1 MYKKPYYLQYEKCC
15 FRCFL
20 KRKQIVNRDKS
31 IWQVMI
37 NYRNNKI
44 LNISDDNKTIFEIR
58 YQKLKSY
65 FKYAHNS
72 KNIIFVSH
80 DYIKD
85 PSNCSKFLHAINK
98 KYNLGID
105 ENHMINEITN
115 HSVTHVKN
123 SKSTQYD
130 IKIQEEERK
139 IIERYKDDE
148 IEDWVNNLTF
158 EMS

>member
-1 MYKKPYYLQYEKCC
+1 LQYEKCC